1 MFEWWQWLV
10 FGLVLVMTEIFVPSF
25 FMIWFGAGAAAV
37 GLFVYLLPGMPAAS
51 QFFLWAALSAL
62 FTLAWFRW
70 LKPKTVSQA
79 GTASAEALGEIGV
92 LVSELRPD
100 SRGKVRFQKPLFGA
114 EVWECYAEQ
123 PIPAGERVRVVAV
136 EGHFIK
142 VERAK

>member
-10 FGLVLVMTEIFVPSF
+10 CGLVLVMMELFVPSL

-37 GLFVYLLPGMPAAS
+37 ALFVYLAPEMHGAG
-51 QFFLWAALSAL
+51 QFFLWAILSAA
-62 FTLAWFRW
+62 FTFAWFRW

-79 GTASAEALGEIGV
+79 GAASAEALGEIGV
-92 LVSELRPD
+92 LVSELHPD

-114 EVWECYAEQ
+114 EVWECYADH
-123 PIPAGERVRVVAV
+123 PVPAGERVRVVAV